1 MSRCAYCEQ
10 DLPGDEKVCRDCFE
24 KLSAGES
31 MRKWRVAELW
41 PGLLAVAVIYV
52 GMTFLPAG
60 VIHALHGFSHFV
72 AGMSFAVQLVLF
84 GLAIVL
90 AIWNSWIWR
99 SWLRLFF
106 WVTGLF
112 AIIALLMWI
121 NDANRAWQIFGLISI
136 FVSTSLRMVSK
147 AEEFLED

>member
-1 MSRCAYCEQ
+1 MARCAYCEQ

-24 KLSAGES
+24 KLSADES

-41 PGLLAVAVIYV
+41 PGLLAVAVVFV

-60 VIHALHGFSHFV
+60 VIDALHGFSHFV
-72 AGMSFAVQLVLF
+72 SEMSFAVQLILF
-84 GLAIVL
+84 AVAAGLAIR
-90 AIWNSWIWR
+90 NSWIWK

-106 WVTGLF
+106 WMTGLF

-121 NDANRAWQIFGLISI
+121 NDASRAWQICSLISI
-136 FVSTSLRMVSK
+136 FVSVSLKIVSK
-147 AEEFLED
+147 AKKFLED

>member
-1 MSRCAYCEQ
+1 MARCAYCEQ

-24 KLSAGES
+24 KLSAGS

-41 PGLLAVAVIYV
+41 PGLLAVAVIYA

-60 VIHALHGFSHFV
+60 VIQALHGFSRFV
-72 AGMSFAVQLVLF
+72 LEMSFAVQLVL
-84 GLAIVL
+84 LAVATGF
-90 AIWNSWIWR
+90 AIWNSWIWK

-106 WVTGLF
+106 WMTGMF

-121 NDANRAWQIFGLISI
+121 NDANRAWQVFSLISI
-136 FVSTSLRMVSK
+136 FASASLKIVSK
-147 AEEFLED
+147 ARELWED